1 MRLTKA
7 QAKLI
12 QWERVAR
19 VATVGAAGMPHLVP
33 VCQIFFSGK
42 IYFASGKKGRKI
54 LNLRANPKLA
64 LTVDLYS
71 DDWDG
76 LREEIELESAARRY
90 QRFYIRLLDSPSER
104 SSTTTCAW
112 RRFWCRIWRGGR

>member
-1 MRLTKA
+1 MRPTKA

-19 VATVGAAGMPHLVP
+19 VATVGEAGMPHLVP
-33 VCQIFFSGK
+33 VCQIFLGGK
-42 IYFASGKKGRKI
+42 VYFTSGKKGRKI

-76 LREEIELESAARRY
+76 FGA
-90 QRFYIRLLDSPSER
+90 
-104 SSTTTCAW
+104 
-112 RRFWCRIWRGGR
+112 

>member
-7 QAKLI
+7 SVKLI
-12 QWERVAR
+12 QCERVAR
-19 VATVGAAGMPHLVP
+19 VATGGAAGVPHLVP
-33 VCQIFFSGK
+33 VCQLLLGGK

-71 DDWDG
+71 DDWARIAGRDG
-76 LREEIELESAARRY
+76 AGHRAG
-90 QRFYIRLLDSPSER
+90 D
-104 SSTTTCAW
+104 
-112 RRFWCRIWRGGR
+112 